1 VQTGRGT
8 RENLRLGLVLGVIGV
23 IIFGGTLPFTRLAV
37 EGLDPWFVTVGRAS
51 IAGMIAAC
59 VLIASRRRLPNATDL
74 RVLLLISLCLVAGF
88 PAFTALAM
96 MDVEASHGG
105 VVLGV
110 IPLATAAFAVL
121 VAGERPAPLFW
132 LAAVAGAG
140 IVTAFMLRDGLAG
153 FGAGD
158 LRLAGAVVSAA
169 LGYALSGMLARR
181 MPGWEVISWAL
192 VLALPLSL
200 PLTVLLWP
208 VEISRV
214 PGRAWLG
221 FAYVTLL
228 SQYLAFFAWN
238 AGLAMGGVARI
249 GQMQLLQPF
258 VTLSIAAIL
267 NAERVGWLTWAC
279 AALVVAV
286 VYAGMRAKHS
296 GR

>member
-1 VQTGRGT
+1 MQSGRGT
-8 RENLRLGLVLGVIGV
+8 RENLRLGLVLGAIGV
-23 IIFGGTLPFTRLAV
+23 IVFGGTLPFTRLAV
-37 EGLDPWFVTVGRAS
+37 EGLDAWFVTVGRAS

-59 VLIASRRRLPNATDL
+59 VLIATRRRPPHAADL
-74 RVLLLISLCLVAGF
+74 RVLFLISLCLVAGF

-105 VVLGV
+105 VVLGI
-110 IPLATAAFAVL
+110 IPLATAACAVL

-140 IVTAFMLRDGLAG
+140 IVSAFMLRDGLSG
-153 FGAGD
+153 LGAGD

-208 VEISRV
+208 VEIAEV

-258 VTLSIAAIL
+258 VTLTIAAIL
-267 NAERVGWLTWAC
+267 NAERVGWVTWAC

-286 VYAGMRAKHS
+286 VYAGVRAKRS
-296 GR
+296 GC